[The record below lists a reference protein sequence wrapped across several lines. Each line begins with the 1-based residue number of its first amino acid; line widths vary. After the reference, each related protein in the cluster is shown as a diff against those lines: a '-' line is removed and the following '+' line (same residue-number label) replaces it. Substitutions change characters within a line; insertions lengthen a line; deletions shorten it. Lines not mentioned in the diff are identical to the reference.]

1 MSDETTTDEAPPR
14 RRWSRS
20 SFGWI
25 LLSAAL
31 VGVVGLSALPAPYV
45 IQMPGP
51 VFNTLGFVD
60 DSEGTE
66 VPLITVSGVETYET
80 SGELSLLTVYVVG
93 SPEDHP
99 SWLEVIVSWFRPDYA
114 VIPMELLFAPGT
126 SEQTESE
133 QAAIQMDNSQ
143 QEAIAAAL
151 TELDIPFESHVVVTE
166 AMEGYPAEG
175 ILEPG
180 DIILTAAG
188 ESAANVS
195 DLRARIKEIG
205 VGGEIDMTVDRDGE
219 VLAVSIGIV
228 ASDSDDSTPVIGVY
242 TRGNYTFPV
251 EVDIQLANVGGSSAG
266 MMFALGIIDEL
277 TPGFLNGG
285 ENVAGTGEITA
296 AGTVGPIGGI
306 VQKAHGA
313 RGSGAEW
320 FLVPADNCEA
330 LVGHVPAGLRDI
342 SVTTLS
348 DSLAALKAISSGVGV
363 DALPHC
369 TTP

>member
-1 MSDETTTDEAPPR
+1 MSDQTTTDEAIVR
-14 RRWSRS
+14 RRWSRTS
-20 SFGWI
+20 VGWI
-25 LLSAAL
+25 LLSAAIL
-31 VGVVGLSALPAPYV
+31 GVVGLSALPAPYV

-51 VFNTLGFVD
+51 VFNTLGSVD

-66 VPLITVSGVETYET
+66 VPLITVSGVESYET

-99 SWLEVIVSWFRPDYA
+99 SWLEVIGSWFRPDYA
-114 VIPMELLFAPGT
+114 VIPMDAIFPPG
-126 SEQTESE
+126 SSQQTESE
-133 QAAIQMDNSQ
+133 QAAIQMDNSK

-151 TELDIPFESHVVVTE
+151 TELDIPFESHVVVSE

-205 VGGEIDMTVDRDGE
+205 IGGSIEMTIERDGE
-219 VLAVSIGIV
+219 PLTVSIGIV
-228 ASDSDDSTPVIGVY
+228 ASDSDDTTPVIGVY
-242 TRGNYTFPV
+242 TSGNYTFPF

-296 AGTVGPIGGI
+296 SGEIGPIGGI

-330 LVGHVPAGLRDI
+330 LVGHVPGGLRDI
-342 SVTTLS
+342 SVSTL
-348 DSLAALKAISSGVGV
+348 DDALAALKAISSGDGI
-363 DALPHC
+363 DALPRC
-369 TTP
+369 SAQ

>member
-1 MSDETTTDEAPPR
+1 MTDEAPQR
-14 RRWSRS
+14 RRWGRA

-51 VFNTLGFVD
+51 VFNTLGSVD

-99 SWLEVIVSWFRPDYA
+99 SWLEVITSWFRPDYA

-126 SEQTESE
+126 TEQTESE
-133 QAAIQMDNSQ
+133 QAAIQMNNSQ

-151 TELDIPFESHVVVTE
+151 TELDIPFDSHVVVSE

-195 DLRARIKEIG
+195 DLRALIKEIG
-205 VGGEIDMTVDRDGE
+205 VGGAIEMTIDRDGD
-219 VLAVSIGIV
+219 VLTVSIGIV
-228 ASDSDDSTPVIGVY
+228 ESDADDPTPVIGVY
-242 TRGNYTFPV
+242 TSGDYTFPF

-277 TPGFLNGG
+277 TPGYLNGG
-285 ENVAGTGEITA
+285 ENVAGTGEIAA
-296 AGTVGPIGGI
+296 AGEVGPIGGI

-320 FLVPADNCEA
+320 FLVPADNCEE

-342 SVTTLS
+342 SVSTL
-348 DSLAALKAISSGVGV
+348 DDALAALKAISSGVGV

-369 TTP
+369 SAP